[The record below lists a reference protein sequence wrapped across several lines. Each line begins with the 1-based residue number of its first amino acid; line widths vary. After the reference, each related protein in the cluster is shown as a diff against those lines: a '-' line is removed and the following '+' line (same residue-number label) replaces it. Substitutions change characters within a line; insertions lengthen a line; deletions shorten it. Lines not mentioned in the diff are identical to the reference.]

1 MFQNDVIIVM
11 FHIVGIQPDCGN
23 SSFILEGKMEYSV
36 EDFKKYIL
44 GEPGA
49 CKYSY
54 GSVYECLPEAVGY
67 SFCEANDF
75 ECFKIGMYHGTDRFV
90 WEMDASTRKQYMDA
104 LKTYV
109 DACGK
114 NEELNT
120 FLSNRVKQLNAE
132 DVHIA
137 KSISTYSMLNSIK
150 NKNSMYE
157 YHSLYFTP
165 HLQRAGVYAESGRKF
180 GEIGSLALH
189 LWNYTKQENI
199 RIETDSDTEKLLEEW
214 YHFATERKP
223 EPIIVKLKPEAFF
236 KIDALENGEI
246 FDAKESL
253 DLKYKYLYSV
263 KRDPNDVE
271 SALNIT
277 FHEVR
282 ENRYVG
288 FRVNRDLTDSD
299 FTVLDWEEKDREIKQ
314 VIENKDQLIK
324 KYYEYVN
331 RFCLENEK
339 KLNDEEFVKGLKEH
353 FGLKTLDELY
363 PRNKE
368 TEALYYEWLMED
380 LENEGKNNGT
390 IQ

>member
-1 MFQNDVIIVM
+1 
-11 FHIVGIQPDCGN
+11 
-23 SSFILEGKMEYSV
+23 MEYSV

-44 GEPGA
+44 GEPGE
-49 CKYSY
+49 CDYPY
-54 GSVYECLPEAVGY
+54 GSVYRCLPAAVEY

-75 ECFKIGMYHGTDRFV
+75 EIGMYHGTDRFV

-132 DVHIA
+132 DVHIT

-165 HLQRAGVYAESGRKF
+165 HLQRAGVYAESGHIF
-180 GEIGSLALH
+180 GEIGNLALC
-189 LWNYTKQENI
+189 LWDYTKQENI
-199 RIETDSDTEKLLEEW
+199 RIETDSDTERLLEEW
-214 YHFATERKP
+214 HHFATERKP
-223 EPIIVKLKPEAFF
+223 EPIIVKLKPEAFL

-253 DLKYKYLYSV
+253 ALKYKYLYSI
-263 KRDPNDVE
+263 KLAPNDE
-271 SALNIT
+271 ACALNIT
-277 FHEVR
+277 FYEVR

-288 FRVNRDLTDSD
+288 FRISQNLTDGD
-299 FTVLDWEEKDREIKQ
+299 FTVFEWEEKEREIKQ
-314 VIENKDQLIK
+314 VIKNKDRLK
-324 KYYEYVN
+324 KEYLEYVD

-353 FGLKTLDELY
+353 FGLKTLAELY

-380 LENEGKNNGT
+380 MENEGKNNGT